1 MSLIKNRPI
10 PLLEAGPERELM
22 AFLLEKVKQTKGLTT
37 ALVQQ
42 AGVNA
47 KWLKPDEPR
56 NIPSKRLLRI
66 VLYTMHHLGRE
77 ECKERANN
85 LIDYVFDHILPS
97 FVNHLASHR
106 KQRPPSI
113 RRLYWRRYR
122 RGKKTITQQIYSLW
136 NIQQPSAT
144 FCMASATPAMPTFPS
159 FSANLRRI
167 SSVGASYIKESPTM
181 LLRNLRRISR

>member
-66 VLYTMHHLGRE
+66 TLHTMYHLDR
-77 ECKERANN
+77 KEFKQRVEA
-85 LIDYVFDHILPS
+85 LIDYTYDHILPAYADQID
-97 FVNHLASHR
+97 HQTGKR

-113 RRLYWRRYR
+113 RRLYRRRYR
-122 RGKKTITQQIYSLW
+122 LSYRRLITHQ
-136 NIQQPSAT
+136 NI
-144 FCMASATPAMPTFPS
+144 
-159 FSANLRRI
+159 
-167 SSVGASYIKESPTM
+167 
-181 LLRNLRRISR
+181 

>member
-1 MSLIKNRPI
+1 MIFYKSRPI

-56 NIPSKRLLRI
+56 NFPVKRLLRI
-66 VLYTMHHLGRE
+66 VLHTMDRLNRE
-77 ECKERANN
+77 ECKRKACAM
-85 LIDYVFDHILPS
+85 IDNVYDHILPAYS
-97 FVNHLASHR
+97 DQVDHQAGKR

-113 RRLYWRRYR
+113 RRLNWRRYR
-122 RGKKTITQQIYSLW
+122 RSKNILITQIIYSIKSSINYEPQSRTTLY
-136 NIQQPSAT
+136 
-144 FCMASATPAMPTFPS
+144 PAFQS
-159 FSANLRRI
+159 F
-167 SSVGASYIKESPTM
+167 
-181 LLRNLRRISR
+181 

>member
-1 MSLIKNRPI
+1 MSFYKNRPI

-22 AFLLEKVKQTKGLTT
+22 ARFLSGTKRIKGLTK
-37 ALVQQ
+37 ALVQT

-66 VLYTMHHLGRE
+66 VLYAMHFLGRE
-77 ECKERANN
+77 ECKQRANIF
-85 LIDYVFDHILPS
+85 IDYVFDHILPS
-97 FVNHLASHR
+97 YVDHLASHR

-113 RRLYWRRYR
+113 RRLYRRRYR
-122 RGKKTITQQIYSLW
+122 RSKKILLTHQIYSLW

-144 FCMASATPAMPTFPS
+144 FCMASATPAMLTSPS
-159 FSANLRRI
+159 FSG
-167 SSVGASYIKESPTM
+167 S
-181 LLRNLRRISR
+181 

>member
-1 MSLIKNRPI
+1 MITFKSRAI

-22 AFLLEKVKQTKGLTT
+22 TRFLFETKRIKGLTK

-42 AGVNA
+42 AGVNG

-66 VLYTMHHLGRE
+66 LLYTMNHLGRE
-77 ECKERANN
+77 ECKRRA
-85 LIDYVFDHILPS
+85 LLAIDYVFDHILPS
-97 FVNHLASHR
+97 YVDTLADHR

-113 RRLYWRRYR
+113 RRLHWRRYR
-122 RGKKTITQQIYSLW
+122 RSKKILLTHQIYSLW

-144 FCMASATPAMPTFPS
+144 FCMASATPAMLTSPS
-159 FSANLRRI
+159 FSG
-167 SSVGASYIKESPTM
+167 S
-181 LLRNLRRISR
+181 

>member
-1 MSLIKNRPI
+1 MSFYKNRPI

-22 AFLLEKVKQTKGLTT
+22 ARFLFETKRIKGLTK

-66 VLYTMHHLGRE
+66 VLYTMHFLGRE
-77 ECKERANN
+77 ECKQRANIF
-85 LIDYVFDHILPS
+85 IDYVFDHILPS
-97 FVNHLASHR
+97 YVDHLASHR

-113 RRLYWRRYR
+113 RRLYRRRYR
-122 RGKKTITQQIYSLW
+122 RSKKILLTHQIYSLW
-136 NIQQPSAT
+136 NIQQPSVT
-144 FCMASATPAMPTFPS
+144 FCMASATPAMLTSPS
-159 FSANLRRI
+159 FSG
-167 SSVGASYIKESPTM
+167 S
-181 LLRNLRRISR
+181 